1 MVIWDRGVD
10 MYTLLNLFLLYSST
24 MTSQYKRSSNLLMYT
39 RDVLDGH
46 PLYPFLYSIWPDIRD
61 TTSSTVTLYLGR

>member
-24 MTSQYKRSSNLLMYT
+24 MTSQYKRSSILLMYT

-46 PLYPFLYSIWPDIRD
+46 PL
-61 TTSSTVTLYLGR
+61 